1 MSDDYDDRGRPP
13 PPPPPPSGS
22 RRGGAYDDYDAG
34 YGQQSSDWRQPVPGD
49 NRGMQPTGATGWGAD
64 QPVGMQPAGVG
75 SRIGAYIIDAILV
88 GIVNAIIGFL
98 IGLPFVEPGDPT
110 SIPFMGTG
118 PGFGVTFLIGVIG
131 AAITLA
137 YFGLLEANDGQTL
150 GKKLLSIRAVKADG
164 SGLELADAVKRRVP
178 FVIGSLIPI
187 PFLGGF
193 IGFAILIAILV
204 TVATDQPWNRGL
216 HDKWADTMVIRA

>member
-22 RRGGAYDDYDAG
+22 RGGGPYDDYEAG
-34 YGQQSSDWRQPVPGD
+34 QAQQSSGWGQPVPGND
-49 NRGMQPTGATGWGAD
+49 RGTQPMQGMGWGAD

-98 IGLPFVEPGDPT
+98 IGLPFTDPGEAT

-187 PFLGGF
+187 PFIGGF